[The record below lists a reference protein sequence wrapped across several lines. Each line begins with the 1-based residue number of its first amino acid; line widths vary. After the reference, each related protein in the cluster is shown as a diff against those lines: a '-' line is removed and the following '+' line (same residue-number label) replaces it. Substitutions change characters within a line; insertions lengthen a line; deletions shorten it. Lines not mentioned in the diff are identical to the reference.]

1 MTLSSTRGLRIP
13 ATALLAVL
21 LVAAFAPQAGA
32 AGNFVKQVMDHESAV
47 TWITYKTPTI
57 PPDVCNLLDVCAGA
71 AAKVAALP
79 PATIGGHKVGRAL
92 FLTQTT
98 KKQPAVLL
106 EHQVPGRE
114 VYFFLLGPDGSVQ
127 KTAYLEEGKSFIVI
141 ANSLGQSVLN
151 GDMKDWDAWAA
162 KLGSGKS
169 SEKGADKGN

>member
-1 MTLSSTRGLRIP
+1 MNLSSTRGLRVL
-13 ATALLAVL
+13 ATAFLAVL
-21 LVAAFAPQAGA
+21 FAAAFAAQAGA
-32 AGNFVKQVMDHESAV
+32 AGNFVKQVMDHESNV

-57 PPDVCNLLDVCAGA
+57 PPDVCNLLDVCAGP
-71 AAKVAALP
+71 AAKVTALP
-79 PATIGGHKVGRAL
+79 PATIGGRKVGRAL

-98 KKQPAVLL
+98 KKQSAILL

-151 GDMKDWDAWAA
+151 GDMKDWNAWAD
-162 KLGSGKS
+162 KLGTAKP
-169 SEKGADKGN
+169 ADKGN

>member
-1 MTLSSTRGLRIP
+1 MNRLSNPGLRI
-13 ATALLAVL
+13 LAGCFFVSFL
-21 LVAAFAPQAGA
+21 AIQFAAPVGA
-32 AGNFVKQVMDHESAV
+32 AGNFVKQVMDHQSAV

-57 PPDVCNLLDVCAGA
+57 PPDVCNLLDVCAGP

-79 PATIGGHKVGRAL
+79 PATISGHKVGRAL

-98 KKQPAVLL
+98 KKQSAILL

-127 KTAYLEEGKSFIVI
+127 KTAYYEEGKSFLVI

-151 GDMKDWDAWAA
+151 ADMKDWSVWAD
-162 KLGSGKS
+162 KLGTAKPA
-169 SEKGADKGN
+169 ADKGN